1 MAKTLSRRFGLRACQ
16 MYVWSSSGLQEM
28 LQNHSFVG
36 CVNPQWTLIQHH
48 TKLYLLNTTKLRSDP
63 HALPYVQLN

>member
-1 MAKTLSRRFGLRACQ
+1 
-16 MYVWSSSGLQEM
+16 M

-48 TKLYLLNTTKLRSDP
+48 TKLYLFNTTNLRSEP
-63 HALPYVQLN
+63 QEEHTVQLSQPAAFCLISLFVSIAARSFSTKY